1 MKRGLVL
8 QFRVLILLLA
18 IIFIVGCGGNGSG
31 VVFGPTPTPTP
42 GPGSSFIY
50 TANTGGNSISAFSN
64 DTSGALTPVAGSPFT
79 FAGGPIGIA
88 STPNGKF
95 LYVSSF
101 QNASVTPFSINATT
115 GALTALTCP
124 AATTGTQPLKIA
136 ITPAG
141 TFLYTSDQQ
150 PGGVSEFSIDANT
163 GCLTSLG
170 SIASDAIARDLTVD
184 RTGNFLYVVTGG
196 GGIDTYSI
204 AATGLLTRLATE
216 GFNDNTTTMTSAKA
230 SPTADL
236 LLATDAGSTNA
247 IFGLLINAVTGSL
260 AQATAVPHGS
270 GPSAVAFNPAGTFAY
285 VANTGSNSISVDAV
299 TSGGGITPGNPVP
312 DSTGPVALATDKS
325 GQFLYVANNGSSNV
339 SVFKINTDGTLTFVN
354 SFAAGS
360 GPESIAVVAHP

>member
-1 MKRGLVL
+1 MKQALA
-8 QFRVLILLLA
+8 VLIRFA
-18 IIFIVGCGGNGSG
+18 ILVVLITFIVGCGGKGSG
-31 VVFGPTPTPTP
+31 VLFGPTPTPTP
-42 GPGSSFIY
+42 GPGSSFVY
-50 TANTGGNSISAFSN
+50 TANAGGNSISAFSN
-64 DTSGALTPVAGSPFT
+64 DTTGGLTPLAGSPFA
-79 FAGGPIGIA
+79 FAGGPFGIA
-88 STPNGKF
+88 ATPNGKF

-101 QNASVTPFSINATT
+101 QNASVTAFSINATT

-124 AATTGTQPLKIA
+124 AAVTGTQPLRIA

-150 PGGVSEFSIDANT
+150 PGGVSEFSIDANS

-170 SIASDAIARDLTVD
+170 SIASDAIARDLTID
-184 RTGNFLYVVTGG
+184 RTGNFLYVVTSGG
-196 GGIDTYSI
+196 GVDTYSI

-216 GFNDNTTTMTSAKA
+216 GFNDNTTTMNSVKA

-236 LLATDAGSTNA
+236 LLATDSGNTNA
-247 IFGLLINAVTGSL
+247 VFGLLINTVTGSL
-260 AQATAVPHGS
+260 AQATAVPQGS

-285 VANTGSNSISVDAV
+285 VANTTSNSISVNAV

-312 DSTGPVALATDKS
+312 DSTGPLALATDKS

-354 SFAAGS
+354 SFAADS
-360 GPESIAVVAHP
+360 GPEGIAVVAHP